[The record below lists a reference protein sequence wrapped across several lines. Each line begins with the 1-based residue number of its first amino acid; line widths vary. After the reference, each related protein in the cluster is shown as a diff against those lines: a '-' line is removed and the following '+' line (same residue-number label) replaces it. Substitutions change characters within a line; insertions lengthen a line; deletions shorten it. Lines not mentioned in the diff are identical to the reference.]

1 MDRGALKPGEAE
13 VGEAPKAP
21 PEDPVRGILLHATA
35 TILFATAD
43 TTAKYL
49 SLYLPVV
56 EILWIRYL
64 IFLMFAVGLA
74 YRFAAVPDRWTLL
87 GAAIVIGSGLYTA
100 HREWGY
106 GVGSVGGVR
115 QARDRA

>member
-1 MDRGALKPGEAE
+1 MDRGALNPGEAG

-21 PEDPVRGILLHATA
+21 QEDPVRGILLHATA

-49 SLYLPVV
+49 SVYLPVV

-64 IFLMFAVGLA
+64 IF
-74 YRFAAVPDRWTLL
+74 
-87 GAAIVIGSGLYTA
+87 
-100 HREWGY
+100 
-106 GVGSVGGVR
+106 
-115 QARDRA
+115 